1 MNSSQRLEGV
11 MKVELDMVILEK
23 MYRIFPF
30 DVMVLSTDNDPRL
43 VITYGDIACSNP
55 APGGD
60 NVMNSSQRLE
70 GVMKVELDMVI
81 LEKMYRIFPFDV
93 MVLSTDNDPR
103 LVITFFS
110 PKGM

>member
-30 DVMVLSTDNDPRL
+30 DVMVLSTDNDPRV

-55 APGGD
+55 AP
-60 NVMNSSQRLE
+60 RLE

-103 LVITFFS
+103 VVITFYESLANQEVF
-110 PKGM
+110 